1 MTGEGMDHAFV
12 LSYARNRRR
21 VPATAARVY
30 FRLLEP
36 AGFYCSDENI
46 PRQKPAGGERAAR
59 LGTDG
64 HRFQTEGVNRKS
76 IGKISRRPISI
87 SPVRINFEKF
97 ENAE

>member
-1 MTGEGMDHAFV
+1 MPSFYRMPGTDEG
-12 LSYARNRRR
+12 
-21 VPATAARVY
+21 
-30 FRLLEP
+30 FRP
-36 AGFYCSDENI
+36 QPRASISACWSRPVFIVNI
-46 PRQKPAGGERAAR
+46 KISPGRSLPGGERAAR